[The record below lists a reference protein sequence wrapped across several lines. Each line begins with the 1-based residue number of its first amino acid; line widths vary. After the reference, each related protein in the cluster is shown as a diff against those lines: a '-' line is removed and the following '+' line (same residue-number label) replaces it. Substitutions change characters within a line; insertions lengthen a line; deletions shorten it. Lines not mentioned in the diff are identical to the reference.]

1 MSSLEASGSREP
13 VGSICER
20 RNQPSMPQEPVPRF
34 DARRWKECNFLLE
47 GALQEVATLKT
58 TTSHVRARDAIVA
71 ALLSMTATAVRAQ
84 DRVKPSVLILTTGGT
99 IASRVGAS
107 MQDGSSLINAVPQ
120 LEEHAAIRAEEVT
133 RVGSSQITPAHWL
146 TLATR
151 IGSAF
156 REDRALRGVVVTHGT
171 DTLEDTAF
179 FLNLTVRDSRPVVIT
194 GSMRAANEISADGP
208 GNLINGVRVAIA
220 EESVGKGVLV
230 VLNESISSARDV
242 WKTDN
247 RRVETFRSPE
257 LGFLGFVD
265 PDGVVFYK
273 SPVRP
278 HTTRSEFDIAG
289 RASLPEVALLTDYP
303 GFDGALMEG
312 LVSLRP
318 SGVVVAGFA
327 GGRLSAGGRK
337 AVELAASAGIPVVIA
352 SHVPGG
358 RIVGDPVGDLPAAVA
373 RDLSPNKARILLMLA
388 LTRTRDLKTIQRM
401 LDTY

>member
-1 MSSLEASGSREP
+1 M
-13 VGSICER
+13 
-20 RNQPSMPQEPVPRF
+20 
-34 DARRWKECNFLLE
+34 
-47 GALQEVATLKT
+47 KT
-58 TTSHVRARDAIVA
+58 TTGRVRVQVAIVA
-71 ALLSMTATAVRAQ
+71 ALLSTIEVAVDAQ
-84 DRVKPSVLILTTGGT
+84 DRAKPPVLILTTGGT

-107 MQDGSSLINAVPQ
+107 MQDGSSLISAVPQ
-120 LEEHAAIRAEEVT
+120 LTEHAAIRVEEVT
-133 RVGSSQITPAHWL
+133 RVGSSQITPSHWL

-156 REDRALRGVVVTHGT
+156 REDRTLRGVVVTHGT

-179 FLNLTVRDSRPVVIT
+179 FLNLTIRDNRPVVIT
-194 GSMRAANEISADGP
+194 GSMRSANEISADGP
-208 GNLINGVRVAIA
+208 ANLINGVRVAVA
-220 EESVGKGVLV
+220 EESMGKGVLV

-273 SPVRP
+273 SPLRP

-289 RASLPEVALLTDYP
+289 TAALPEVALLTDYP
-303 GFDGALMEG
+303 GFDGALIEG
-312 LVSLRP
+312 LVNLRP
-318 SGVVVAGFA
+318 SGVVIAGFA
-327 GGRLSAGGRK
+327 GGRLSPGGRK
-337 AVELAASAGIPVVIA
+337 AVERAASAGIPVVVA

-358 RIVGDPVGDLPAAVA
+358 RIVGNPVGDLPAAVA

-388 LTRTRDLKTIQRM
+388 LTRTRELKTIQRI